1 MMVSNLPSWDALHP
15 LVIHFPIV
23 LLVIAPLF
31 IVGGLFFGEKSK
43 WFHSAALVLMVL
55 GSASTFV
62 AVSTGEAA
70 GQLADRSEQV
80 EPVIERHEE
89 LAETT
94 EWVFAILTGIYLLL
108 VLVPVLAKRP
118 LANRLAIP
126 IHGAF
131 ALLYAGSLILLVNTA
146 HQGGMLVHEYGVRA
160 MMPHPG
166 SVASASVSSRGTLE
180 AGHHDDD

>member
-1 MMVSNLPSWDALHP
+1 MLPPLPSWDALHP

-23 LLVIAPLF
+23 LLMIAPLF
-31 IVGGLFFGEKSK
+31 IVGGLFFWERSK

-70 GQLADRSEQV
+70 GQLADRTDQIES
-80 EPVIERHEE
+80 VIERHEQ

-94 EWVFAILTGIYLLL
+94 QIVFAILTGIYLLL
-108 VLVPVLAKRP
+108 VLVPLVSKRP
-118 LANRLAIP
+118 LANRLTIAT
-126 IHGAF
+126 HGAY

-146 HQGGMLVHEYGVRA
+146 HQGGLLVHEYGVRA
-160 MMPHPG
+160 MMPQ
-166 SVASASVSSRGTLE
+166 SKAVASASPSSRGAIVE
-180 AGHHDDD
+180 IDHDDD